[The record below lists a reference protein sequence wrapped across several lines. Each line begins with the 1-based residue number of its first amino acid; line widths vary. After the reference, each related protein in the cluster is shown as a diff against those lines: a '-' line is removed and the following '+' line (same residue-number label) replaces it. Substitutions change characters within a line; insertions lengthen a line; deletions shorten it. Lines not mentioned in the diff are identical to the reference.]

1 MDNNKNI
8 IFSILDPTGNI
19 TALVESE
26 VSIDRQPSV
35 AAGIMDLY
43 EDVEQVG
50 FVGFSRNDVYMGCD
64 SNTGMAYN
72 NCHIDCQLRMAGGEF
87 CGNAAMS
94 AAVLY
99 HIRNMSAEDGR
110 SSSNDQAGRNDQIS
124 NNDQA
129 GRNDQIS
136 NNDQADSNDQISS
149 KKTDVPVSVVLR
161 VSGSSVPIEVKL
173 FRDSCIEYRTAIHM
187 PPALSITEKI
197 FVFKLQD
204 GTSIGAPLPI
214 VELEGISHIIVE
226 DRSPLFFISERG
238 DYAERAIRQWQAE
251 LGADG
256 LGLMFLSS
264 LPTGI
269 GMKPLVYIPR
279 GDTIF
284 WERSCASGTCA
295 VGIHRAWKEAR
306 SVELTLQE
314 PGGSLSVKSDHLT
327 GETWLMGRVRLRADA
342 LVLE

>member
-1 MDNNKNI
+1 MNNNKNI

-50 FVGFSRNDVYMGCD
+50 FVGFSRNDVHMGCD
-64 SNTGMAYN
+64 SNTGMADN

-110 SSSNDQAGRNDQIS
+110 FSSNDQAG
-124 NNDQA
+124 
-129 GRNDQIS
+129 
-136 NNDQADSNDQISS
+136 SNDQISS

-204 GTSIGAPLPI
+204 GTSMGAPLPI

>member
-50 FVGFSRNDVYMGCD
+50 FVGFSRDDIHMGCD
-64 SNTGMAYN
+64 SNTGMADN

-110 SSSNDQAGRNDQIS
+110 FSSNDQAGRNDQIS

-129 GRNDQIS
+129 DR
-136 NNDQADSNDQISS
+136 NDQISS

>member
-1 MDNNKNI
+1 MNNIKNI

-50 FVGFSRNDVYMGCD
+50 FVGFSRNDVHMGCD
-64 SNTGMAYN
+64 SNSGMADN

-110 SSSNDQAGRNDQIS
+110 SSSNDQAC
-124 NNDQA
+124 
-129 GRNDQIS
+129 RNDQIS

>member
-1 MDNNKNI
+1 MDNIKNI

-50 FVGFSRNDVYMGCD
+50 FVGFSRNDVHMGCD
-64 SNTGMAYN
+64 SNTGMADN

-342 LVLE
+342 LILE

>member
-1 MDNNKNI
+1 MDNIKNI

-50 FVGFSRNDVYMGCD
+50 FVGFSRDDVHMGCD
-64 SNTGMAYN
+64 SNSGMADN

-110 SSSNDQAGRNDQIS
+110 FSSNDQAGR
-124 NNDQA
+124 
-129 GRNDQIS
+129 
-136 NNDQADSNDQISS
+136 NDQISS

-204 GTSIGAPLPI
+204 GTSMGAPLPI

-306 SVELTLQE
+306 SVELTLLE

>member
-1 MDNNKNI
+1 MDNIKNI

-50 FVGFSRNDVYMGCD
+50 FVGFSRDDVHMGCD
-64 SNTGMAYN
+64 SNSGMADN

-110 SSSNDQAGRNDQIS
+110 SSSNDQACRNDQIS

-129 GRNDQIS
+129 CR
-136 NNDQADSNDQISS
+136 NDQISS

-306 SVELTLQE
+306 SVELTLLE

>member
-1 MDNNKNI
+1 MNNNKNI

-50 FVGFSRNDVYMGCD
+50 FVGFSRNDVHMGCD

-110 SSSNDQAGRNDQIS
+110 SSS
-124 NNDQA
+124 NDQA

>member
-50 FVGFSRNDVYMGCD
+50 FVGFSRNDVHMGCD

-110 SSSNDQAGRNDQIS
+110 SSS
-124 NNDQA
+124 NDQA

>member
-1 MDNNKNI
+1 
-8 IFSILDPTGNI
+8 
-19 TALVESE
+19 
-26 VSIDRQPSV
+26 
-35 AAGIMDLY
+35 
-43 EDVEQVG
+43 
-50 FVGFSRNDVYMGCD
+50 
-64 SNTGMAYN
+64 
-72 NCHIDCQLRMAGGEF
+72 
-87 CGNAAMS
+87 
-94 AAVLY
+94 
-99 HIRNMSAEDGR
+99 
-110 SSSNDQAGRNDQIS
+110 
-124 NNDQA
+124 
-129 GRNDQIS
+129 
-136 NNDQADSNDQISS
+136 
-149 KKTDVPVSVVLR
+149 
-161 VSGSSVPIEVKL
+161 
-173 FRDSCIEYRTAIHM
+173 M

>member
-1 MDNNKNI
+1 MDNIKNI

-50 FVGFSRNDVYMGCD
+50 FVGFSRNDVHMGCD
-64 SNTGMAYN
+64 SNTGMADN

-110 SSSNDQAGRNDQIS
+110 SSRNDQAG
-124 NNDQA
+124 
-129 GRNDQIS
+129 
-136 NNDQADSNDQISS
+136 SNDQISS

-342 LVLE
+342 LILE

>member
-1 MDNNKNI
+1 MDNIKNI

-50 FVGFSRNDVYMGCD
+50 FVGFSRNDVHMGCD

-110 SSSNDQAGRNDQIS
+110 SSSNDQACRNDQIS

-129 GRNDQIS
+129 CR
-136 NNDQADSNDQISS
+136 NDQISS

>member
-1 MDNNKNI
+1 MDNIKNI

-50 FVGFSRNDVYMGCD
+50 FVGFSRNDVHMGCD

-110 SSSNDQAGRNDQIS
+110 SSSNDQACRNDQIS

-129 GRNDQIS
+129 GR
-136 NNDQADSNDQISS
+136 NDQISS

-226 DRSPLFFISERG
+226 DRSPLFCISERG

>member
-1 MDNNKNI
+1 MDNIKNI

-50 FVGFSRNDVYMGCD
+50 FVGFSRNDVHMGCD
-64 SNTGMAYN
+64 SNTGMADN

-110 SSSNDQAGRNDQIS
+110 SS

-136 NNDQADSNDQISS
+136 NNDQADRNDQISS

>member
-1 MDNNKNI
+1 MNNNKNI

-50 FVGFSRNDVYMGCD
+50 FVGFSRDDVHMGCD
-64 SNTGMAYN
+64 SNTGMADN

-110 SSSNDQAGRNDQIS
+110 SSR
-124 NNDQA
+124 
-129 GRNDQIS
+129 
-136 NNDQADSNDQISS
+136 NDQISS